1 MVVIKPGN
9 LGNPFSR
16 VWSGKVTPRFEKPS
30 FPKIF
35 FIRLLVMGVAVVTS
49 CVCGLPYKATNLCF
63 TCGFCGNVVECIHD
77 ALTTFITGLL

>member
-16 VWSGKVTPRFEKPS
+16 VWSGKVTPRFGKPS

-49 CVCGLPYKATNLCF
+49 CVRL
-63 TCGFCGNVVECIHD
+63 
-77 ALTTFITGLL
+77 AL

>member
-16 VWSGKVTPRFEKPS
+16 VWSGKVTPRFGKPS

-35 FIRLLVMGVAVVTS
+35 FYSFAGDGSSCSNQLRAACLIKQPTCASLVGFVVMS
-49 CVCGLPYKATNLCF
+49 
-63 TCGFCGNVVECIHD
+63 
-77 ALTTFITGLL
+77 